1 MPRDRID
8 CTRRTALASLGG
20 ICCLWSAST
29 AAGQTTPAAVADSG
43 AIKRRLALVIGN
55 AAYERQPLV
64 NPIHDAQDM
73 KTALE
78 RVGFAVTYAAD
89 LSHQKMESQ
98 IAAFTRS
105 LKGGDL
111 ALFYYSGHGMQ
122 IDGENLLVPVDFVL
136 QSEAA
141 SKEHC
146 ARFNNVQR
154 MLEQSGA
161 SLSVLVM
168 DACRTNPFHRTR
180 DWGRGLAPA
189 EAGLGTYLAF
199 AASPGQAADDNPEER
214 NGLFTKY
221 LLESLQQPPPLS
233 QIFRRV
239 RDAVH
244 VASNR
249 SQTPFVQ
256 DQMIGD
262 FLFTQAAAPAPSP
275 QQPGGATPAAAG
287 RLQEAMR
294 LYHQGNCQEAA
305 RLFDLAVRANP
316 ENAQAQNAAGLAY
329 ACQKLYTQAIP
340 KYNMAIQID
349 PTLAAAYHN
358 RGVAYMIT
366 GSYQL
371 AKEDFDWAV
380 QEEPTNSQNY
390 TKLGEAQFRLREYE
404 DAVKSFNQAIALNA
418 ADAEAFHGLG
428 QVLQRQ
434 GKYVDAIIAYDDAIK
449 RKASFTEA
457 IQDRDNAAKRL
468 R

>member
-1 MPRDRID
+1 MRRI
-8 CTRRTALASLGG
+8 ALTSLAGL
-20 ICCLWSAST
+20 CCLWSISE
-29 AAGQTTPAAVADSG
+29 AAGQTTPAAVSDSG
-43 AIKRRLALVIGN
+43 AIKRRMALVIGN
-55 AAYERQPLV
+55 AAYKRQPLV

-78 RVGFAVTYAAD
+78 RVGFTVTYGAD

-98 IAAFTRS
+98 IASFTKSLRS
-105 LKGGDL
+105 GDL

-136 QSEAA
+136 ESEAA

-146 ARFNNVQR
+146 SRFNSVQR
-154 MLEQSGA
+154 QLEQSGA
-161 SLSVLVM
+161 ALSVLVM

-189 EAGLGTYLAF
+189 EASLGTYLAF

-244 VASNR
+244 IASNR
-249 SQTPFVQ
+249 AQTPFVQ

-262 FLFTQAAAPAPSP
+262 FLFTRTPSPAPASNP
-275 QQPGGATPAAAG
+275 QKGGATPVATS
-287 RLQEAMR
+287 RLQEAMK
-294 LYHQGNCQEAA
+294 LYHQGNCLEAA
-305 RLFDLAVRANP
+305 RLFDLVVRANP
-316 ENAQAQNAAGLAY
+316 ENAQAQSAAGVAY

-340 KYNMAIQID
+340 RYSMAIQID

-366 GSYQL
+366 SSYQL
-371 AKEDFDWAV
+371 AVEDFDWAV

-390 TKLGEAQFRLREYE
+390 TRLGEAHFRLRQYE
-404 DAVKSFNQAIALNA
+404 DALKDFNQAIALNSS
-418 ADAEAFHGLG
+418 DAEAFHGLG

-434 GKYVDAIIAYDDAIK
+434 GKYIDAIIAYDEALA
-449 RKASFTEA
+449 RKANFSEA
-457 IQDRDNAAKRL
+457 IQDRESAVKRV